1 MSLQKNVKELD
12 FDGQRV
18 VLKRPGRGGISR
30 IAVRISHR
38 IQGDPTIAQ
47 LDGAGVEMEAI
58 LHEYLAEGPAE
69 WRLKDSKGNPVLNE
83 GKPVWTFEEAD
94 PDLFGRVGEAAVE
107 FHRGFRDVD
116 ARFGVPSGELL
127 GTARPVAGAGDA
139 PVPGPGAA

>member
-69 WRLKDSKGNPVLNE
+69 WRLKDSKG
-83 GKPVWTFEEAD
+83 K
-94 PDLFGRVGEAAVE
+94 
-107 FHRGFRDVD
+107 
-116 ARFGVPSGELL
+116 LL